1 MKRNVKQLLIST
13 LKETASVYFAGVI
26 LVGIVLALIWGMI
39 YCLENLFTNPALH
52 GLTLAALSFVL
63 IFVIDLFIQIGND
76 Y

>member
-13 LKETASVYFAGVI
+13 LKETTSVYFAGVI

-39 YCLENLFTNPALH
+39 YCLENLFTNPTLN
-52 GLTLAALSFVL
+52 GLILAVLSFVL